1 MSSII
6 ARPTKHTLP
15 DDVFRHIMSFIVDPF
30 CLGEQY
36 REDRKK
42 HAIIWK
48 TIKVEVLR
56 GWPVCVLAEL
66 PESMRID
73 APQALIER
81 MNPRNPISYVWGEE
95 RVDFDVNDRQPN
107 GSMIYA
113 RSWNYEAYYPDTWVP
128 SSP

>member
-48 TIKVEVLR
+48 TIEVEVQE
-56 GWPVCVLAEL
+56 GWPICVLAEL
-66 PESMRID
+66 PEYMRID

-81 MNPRNPISYVWGEE
+81 MDPRNPISYVWGIEQ
-95 RVDFDVNDRQPN
+95 VFFQAGHSSQPN
-107 GSMIYA
+107 GSMIHA
-113 RSWNYEAYYPDTWVP
+113 RSWNYEDY
-128 SSP
+128 SPGS

>member
-1 MSSII
+1 
-6 ARPTKHTLP
+6 
-15 DDVFRHIMSFIVDPF
+15 MSFIVDPF

-36 REDRKK
+36 RDDRKK

-48 TIKVEVLR
+48 TIEVDMEE
-56 GWPVCVLAEL
+56 GWYCVKAEL
-66 PESMRID
+66 PKSMRIG
-73 APQALIER
+73 APQALIKR
-81 MNPRNPISYVWGEE
+81 MDPRNPISYVWGIEQ
-95 RVDFDVNDRQPN
+95 VFFLAGHSFQPN